1 MAGNRFKGHR
11 TAAARQKLAG
21 VARVL
26 GVVWRAIRP
35 VTLTVLAFGILGGL
49 GYAAWKAVLQS
60 PYFTVRTI
68 NVEGSTH
75 LTRDAVIARAGLAQR
90 TNMFRFDPRLAE
102 AGIEGHPWVAH
113 AEVSTALPS
122 TVTIDFEERR
132 PEGVV
137 VLGGLYLVD
146 GTGEPFVKPSPA
158 EAAGLPLIT
167 GLNRETYQA
176 DSQSAHARIREALA
190 IARHYARTALAAHRP
205 LSNVHLG
212 EGGRLELFVGRT
224 RVVLGQTEH
233 RAKLRAAERVFA
245 QLKKRKL
252 DASYILL
259 SEDEKRA
266 IVKEIPIAEE
276 SDDSL
281 TMRRA
286 ARRAGVSGAAGDRVL
301 GAASKRAAGDRA
313 VGEPAVGDPRL
324 GER

>member
-1 MAGNRFKGHR
+1 MAGNRFKGQR
-11 TAAARQKLAG
+11 RAALRQKFAG

-26 GVVWRAIRP
+26 GIVWRAIRP

-49 GYAAWKAVLQS
+49 GFAAWKAVLQS

-68 NVEGSTH
+68 QVEGSAH
-75 LTRDAVIARAGLAQR
+75 LTRDAVIGRAGLAQR
-90 TNMFRFDPRLAE
+90 TNMFRFDPQLA
-102 AGIEGHPWVAH
+102 AASIEGHPWVAH

-122 TVTIDFEERR
+122 TVNIQFEERR

-167 GLNRETYQA
+167 GLDRETYRA
-176 DSQSAHARIREALA
+176 DPEGAHAQIRDALA
-190 IARHYARTALAAHRP
+190 IARHYDLSELAARRP

-233 RAKLRAAERVFA
+233 RAKLRAAQRVFA

-266 IVKEIPIAEE
+266 IVKEIPIADE
-276 SDDSL
+276 SDGSL

-286 ARRAGVSGAAGDRVL
+286 ARRAAGDR
-301 GAASKRAAGDRA
+301 
-313 VGEPAVGDPRL
+313 EL

>member
-1 MAGNRFKGHR
+1 MASNRFKGQKR
-11 TAAARQKLAG
+11 AAVKQKFAG
-21 VARVL
+21 VARVI
-26 GVVWRAIRP
+26 GIVWRAIRP

-49 GYAAWKAVLQS
+49 GYAAWNAVLQS
-60 PYFTVRTI
+60 PYFTVRT
-68 NVEGSTH
+68 VQVQGSTH

-90 TNMFRFDPRLAE
+90 RNMFRFDPQLAI
-102 AGIEGHPWVAH
+102 ASIEGHPWVAR
-113 AEVSTALPS
+113 AAVETALPS
-122 TVTIDFEERR
+122 TVIIEFEERR

-176 DSQSAHARIREALA
+176 DPETAHARIREALA
-190 IARHYARTALAAHRP
+190 IARHYARTPLAAHRP

-212 EGGRLELFVGRT
+212 EGGRLELFIGRT

-233 RAKLRAAERVFA
+233 RAKLRAAQRVFS

-266 IVKEIPIAEE
+266 IVKEIPLVGE

-286 ARRAGVSGAAGDRVL
+286 ARRAVGD
-301 GAASKRAAGDRA
+301 G
-313 VGEPAVGDPRL
+313 AVGDRRE